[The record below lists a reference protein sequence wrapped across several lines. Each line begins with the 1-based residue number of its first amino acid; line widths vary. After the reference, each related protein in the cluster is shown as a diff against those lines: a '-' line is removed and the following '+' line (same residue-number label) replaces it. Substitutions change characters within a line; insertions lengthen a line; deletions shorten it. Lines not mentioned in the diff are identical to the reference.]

1 MKITKELL
9 KQIIKE
15 EIQLVLKEGKNEQQQ
30 EEVVETQDN
39 EASE

>member
-15 EIQLVLKEGKNEQQQ
+15 EIQLVLKEGKDEQQQ
-30 EEVVETQDN
+30 EVVVETQEN

>member
-30 EEVVETQDN
+30 EEVVEAQEN

>member
-15 EIQLVLKEGKNEQQQ
+15 EIQLVLKEGKDEQQQ
-30 EEVVETQDN
+30 EEIVETQEN

>member
-30 EEVVETQDN
+30 EEFVETQEN

>member
-1 MKITKELL
+1 MRITKSQL

>member
-15 EIQLVLKEGKNEQQQ
+15 EIQLVLKEGKDEQQQ
-30 EEVVETQDN
+30 EEVVETQEN

>member
-30 EEVVETQDN
+30 EEVVETQEN